1 MEVIKN
7 GKTVCRA
14 DASNRIVE
22 IVQRG
27 FKTVIQF
34 MEDGTMKVLTL
45 RQFKTCD
52 QAIIRNNPQS
62 C

>member
-1 MEVIKN
+1 MEVIKNGN

-14 DASNRIVE
+14 GASNKIVE

-34 MEDGTMKVLTL
+34 MEDGTMKVINSE
-45 RQFKTCD
+45 
-52 QAIIRNNPQS
+52 AI
-62 C
+62 

>member
-1 MEVIKN
+1 MDVIKNGN

-14 DASNRIVE
+14 DASNKIVE

-34 MEDGTMKVLTL
+34 MEHGTMKVIISE
-45 RQFKTCD
+45 
-52 QAIIRNNPQS
+52 AI
-62 C
+62 

>member
-1 MEVIKN
+1 MKWNGGDGMEVIKNGN

-14 DASNRIVE
+14 DASNKIVE

-34 MEDGTMKVLTL
+34 MEDGTMKVINSE
-45 RQFKTCD
+45 
-52 QAIIRNNPQS
+52 AI
-62 C
+62 

>member
-1 MEVIKN
+1 MEVIKNGN

-14 DASNRIVE
+14 DASNKIVE

-34 MEDGTMKVLTL
+34 MEDGTMKVINSE
-45 RQFKTCD
+45 
-52 QAIIRNNPQS
+52 AM
-62 C
+62 